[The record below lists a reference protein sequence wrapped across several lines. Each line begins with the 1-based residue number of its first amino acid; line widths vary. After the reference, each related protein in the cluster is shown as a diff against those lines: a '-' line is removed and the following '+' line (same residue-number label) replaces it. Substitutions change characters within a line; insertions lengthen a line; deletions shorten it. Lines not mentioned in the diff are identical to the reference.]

1 MESKTTLNVS
11 RKEMKYLIN
20 TAQFGYISNVFNDVL
35 IPDKNNGA
43 FGYKIRSL
51 YFDTPFNKDFYE
63 RVDGLENRKKIRL
76 RTYDVNSPNVK
87 LEIKRK
93 FGSSQRKDS
102 LIISRDDAQK
112 LIECDYE
119 VLLKYDNKV
128 ANTIYNIMKIDYYRP
143 VVLIEYR
150 RKAFLHS
157 TNDIRIT
164 LDFEIS
170 SNEIQLDFFNED
182 AVLYPLFDYDTKVLE
197 VKYNKFL
204 YRWIS
209 DILANCDVLQ
219 QSVSKYSLSRGFFE
233 NYMS

>member
-1 MESKTTLNVS
+1 MKRKTTFNVS
-11 RKEMKYLIN
+11 RKELKYLIN
-20 TAQFGYISNVFNDVL
+20 ASQYGFISNVFDGVL

-63 RVDGLENRKKIRL
+63 RIDGIENRKKIRL
-76 RTYDVNSPNVK
+76 RTYDVNSPKVK

-93 FGSSQRKDS
+93 IGISQKKDS
-102 LIISRDDAQK
+102 LVMHRDDAQR

-119 VLLKYDNKV
+119 VLLKYDNKI
-128 ANTIYNIMKIDYYRP
+128 ASIIYNIMKIDHYRP

-150 RKAFLHS
+150 RKAFIHT
-157 TNDIRIT
+157 TNNIRIT
-164 LDFEIS
+164 LDSDIC
-170 SNEIQLDFFNED
+170 SNELQLDFFNKD

-209 DILANCDVLQ
+209 DILASCDVKQ
-219 QSVSKYSLSRGFFE
+219 QSVSKYSLSRSFFE
-233 NYMS
+233 NYML

>member
-1 MESKTTLNVS
+1 MKSKTTLNVS
-11 RKEMKYLIN
+11 RKELKYLIN
-20 TAQFGYISNVFNDVL
+20 ASQYGFISNVFDGVL

-63 RVDGLENRKKIRL
+63 RVDGIENRKKIRL
-76 RTYDVNSPNVK
+76 RTYDVDSPKVK
-87 LEIKRK
+87 LEVKRK
-93 FGSSQRKDS
+93 FGTSQRKDS
-102 LIISRDDAQK
+102 LVIDREDAQK

-150 RKAFLHS
+150 RKAFIHT
-157 TNDIRIT
+157 TNSIRIT
-164 LDFEIS
+164 LDSEIC
-170 SNEIQLDFFNED
+170 SNEIQLDFFNKD

-197 VKYNKFL
+197 VKYDKFL

-209 DILANCDVLQ
+209 DILASCDVKQ
-219 QSVSKYSLSRGFFE
+219 QSVSKYSLSRSFFE
-233 NYMS
+233 NYMM